1 MLTDLVQILVSGLTV
16 GSVLALVAL
25 GYNLVFSTTRIVN
38 FAQGS
43 MLVVGGYLA
52 YVFVDAGLPVWVAL
66 AATVAASAVVGL
78 AIQLVGIRPLGS
90 FDPARTFGWIITT
103 FALGRVAL
111 DVVRITVGSEARTI
125 PPLVESVAG
134 WRRSLV
140 AGVPILPYDVLL
152 VVGAL
157 VLMVGLELVM
167 RRTMLGRAMRAVAQ
181 DPEAAAY
188 QGIDPQK
195 VTMLGFA
202 LAGGLAAVGAVLIAP
217 RLSIRLQTGLVLGLQ
232 ALIAAVL
239 GGLGSIRGAIVGGY
253 AIGLISAVV
262 RTISSRGSDYEPIV
276 VFVIFLVVLVI
287 RPTGLVGPSASQ
299 RV

>member
-1 MLTDLVQILVSGLTV
+1 MTELVQILVSGLTV

-25 GYNLVFSTTRIVN
+25 GYNLVFSTTRVVN

-52 YVFVDAGLPVWVAL
+52 YVFVDAGLPVWGAL
-66 AATVAASAVVGL
+66 AATVAASVVIGVAIQVVGL
-78 AIQLVGIRPLGS
+78 RPLGS
-90 FDPARTFGWIITT
+90 FDPTLSFGWIITT
-103 FALGRVAL
+103 FALGRIAV
-111 DVVRITVGSEARTI
+111 DVVRITIGSEARTI

-134 WRRSLV
+134 WQKSFV

-181 DPEAAAY
+181 DPEAASY

-195 VTMLGFA
+195 VTMLAFA

-217 RLSIRLQTGLVLGLQ
+217 RLSIRLQTGVVLGLQ

-253 AIGLISAVV
+253 AIGFTSAVV

-276 VFVIFLVVLVI
+276 IFVLFLLVLVV
-287 RPTGLVGPSASQ
+287 RPTGLVGTPAPEK
-299 RV
+299 V